1 MNVTTVTE
9 QVRALFGFD
18 HAALNSAVAKTP
30 AGSDGLVLLPYFA
43 GERTP
48 NVPAGT
54 GTLLGLDARTMQ
66 AGHLARASM
75 EGATMGMNYGLR
87 RLMAMGLKPKEI
99 RVTGGGAKSAV
110 WRQIMADIFGVP
122 VVGMVEEEGAAVG
135 GALQAAWC
143 VALRNGN
150 RKAKLASLTDRVVAV
165 DENTRCRPDPKSVRQ
180 YQKLQSLQDELSL
193 SLRSIFDK
201 RRALLGA

>member
-1 MNVTTVTE
+1 
-9 QVRALFGFD
+9 
-18 HAALNSAVAKTP
+18 
-30 AGSDGLVLLPYFA
+30 
-43 GERTP
+43 
-48 NVPAGT
+48 
-54 GTLLGLDARTMQ
+54 
-66 AGHLARASM
+66 
-75 EGATMGMNYGLR
+75 
-87 RLMAMGLKPKEI
+87 
-99 RVTGGGAKSAV
+99 
-110 WRQIMADIFGVP
+110 
-122 VVGMVEEEGAAVG
+122 MVEEEGAAVG